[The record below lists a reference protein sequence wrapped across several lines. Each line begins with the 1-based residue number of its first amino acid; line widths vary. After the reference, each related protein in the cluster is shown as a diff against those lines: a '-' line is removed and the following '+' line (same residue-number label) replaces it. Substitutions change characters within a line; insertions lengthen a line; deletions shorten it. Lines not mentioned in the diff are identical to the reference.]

1 MLNIGPH
8 FFSKLLVQSQ
18 IIPGGRLLNRGGPII
33 GSIFSIFQLSVS
45 ESTFSHTIS
54 CQRNVCLVKCHNYQP
69 INTDLNL
76 QSNL

>member
-33 GSIFSIFQLSVS
+33 GSIFSIFQLAVS
-45 ESTFSHTIS
+45 E
-54 CQRNVCLVKCHNYQP
+54 
-69 INTDLNL
+69 
-76 QSNL
+76 